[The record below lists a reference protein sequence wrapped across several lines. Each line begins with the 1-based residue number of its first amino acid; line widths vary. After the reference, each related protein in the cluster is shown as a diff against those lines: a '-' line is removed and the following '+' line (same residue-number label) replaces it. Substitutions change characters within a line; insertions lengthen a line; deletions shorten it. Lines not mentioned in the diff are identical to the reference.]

1 MFQKNSFNQI
11 FNMNPSTIVGL
22 VSSFCLGYFV
32 ASYLRGSSTRP
43 TRDLKA
49 AELESEL
56 LKAKALAAKNNND
69 DVSGESEE
77 ESSAEEG
84 SSGSESE
91 DEELKMVK
99 KIEKFIFALI

>member
-1 MFQKNSFNQI
+1 
-11 FNMNPSTIVGL
+11 MNPSTIVGL